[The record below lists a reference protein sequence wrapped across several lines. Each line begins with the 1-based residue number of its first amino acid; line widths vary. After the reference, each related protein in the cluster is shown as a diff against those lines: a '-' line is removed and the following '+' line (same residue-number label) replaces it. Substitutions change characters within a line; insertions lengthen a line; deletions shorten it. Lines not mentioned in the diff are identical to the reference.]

1 MMSLSVASSRA
12 QSGRQANPERVTTGS
27 ACTAAVRSLRWGAS
41 DFLPRWAALSAANSI
56 SIGKVLLV
64 ASMFSHRK
72 KVILVVWL
80 LGGLMLRVY
89 FVGQIILDIGQIN
102 NNTWSP

>member
-27 ACTAAVRSLRWGAS
+27 ACTAAVRRLRWRVS
-41 DFLPRWAALSAANSI
+41 DFLPRWAALSAANTI
-56 SIGKVLLV
+56 SIGMVLLA

-72 KVILVVWL
+72 KANVVVWL
-80 LGGLMLRVY
+80 LGGLMLRVS
-89 FVGQIILDIGQIN
+89 FVGRIILDIGQIN
-102 NNTWSP
+102 NNT